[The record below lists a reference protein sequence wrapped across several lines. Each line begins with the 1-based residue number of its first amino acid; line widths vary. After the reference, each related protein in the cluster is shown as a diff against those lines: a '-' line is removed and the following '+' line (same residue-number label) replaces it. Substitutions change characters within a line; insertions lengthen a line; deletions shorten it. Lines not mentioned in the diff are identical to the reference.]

1 MCTVERECIKC
12 GATYQIDISDTYDI
26 CHDCYLQ
33 ADKEYKEYVK
43 NFYKSHDKG
52 CSPVCFEE
60 FCDNDF
66 LII

>member
-66 LII
+66 LVI

>member
-1 MCTVERECIKC
+1 MCIVERECIKC

-66 LII
+66 LVI

>member
-12 GATYQIDISDTYDI
+12 GATYQIDITDTYDI

>member
-43 NFYKSHDKG
+43 NFYKSHDKS
-52 CSPVCFEE
+52 CTPICFEE

-66 LII
+66 LVI